1 MKFIKPYAA
10 CATHA
15 YLLVAFGVYQFSDG
29 GEVIDLLIPVIFG
42 VPMLTMNS
50 GVQYGTKASINICLI
65 LSILSVIVLGYFLAG
80 EFKKLDLLVVVA
92 KCLLIITGITAFIS
106 LLVFKIQRAK
116 QLKRV

>member
-50 GVQYGTKASINICLI
+50 GVQYIH
-65 LSILSVIVLGYFLAG
+65 
-80 EFKKLDLLVVVA
+80 
-92 KCLLIITGITAFIS
+92 
-106 LLVFKIQRAK
+106 
-116 QLKRV
+116 